1 MGRANYELQIRD
13 VLRQILCW
21 APLGFAAIAD
31 VSVDQ
36 DAVQPRVD
44 VAVGPE
50 RVKTGE
56 GICQGVLDEIFCVGV
71 LTSQSARLSV

>member
-1 MGRANYELQIRD
+1 MGRAHHQLQIRD
-13 VLRQILCW
+13 VLRQILRR

-31 VSVDQ
+31 VSVDE

-50 RVKTGE
+50 GVKARE
-56 GICQGVLDEIFCVGV
+56 GFCQGVLDEIFRVGV
-71 LTSQSARLSV
+71 LSSQPPRLPV